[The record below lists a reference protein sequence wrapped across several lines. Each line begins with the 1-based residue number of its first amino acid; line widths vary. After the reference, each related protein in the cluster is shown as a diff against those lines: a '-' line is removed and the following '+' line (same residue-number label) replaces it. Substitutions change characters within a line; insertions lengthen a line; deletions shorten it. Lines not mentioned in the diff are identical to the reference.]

1 MREYIHEYMLSI
13 DSYIADKKHSNLK
26 ETIENHLVK
35 IEFFQEERRIH
46 LYVTLFYALITLLFL
61 GMMAVSLIFFPI
73 ALILTVFLILYIY
86 HYFYLENHVQYL
98 YKQYDKLKELDK

>member
-13 DSYIADKKHSNLK
+13 DNYIAEKKHNNLK
-26 ETIENHLVK
+26 EVIDNHLIK
-35 IEFFQEERRIH
+35 IGFFQHERQIH
-46 LYVTLFYALITLLFL
+46 LYVTLFYAVVTLLFL
-61 GMMAVSLIFFPI
+61 GMMALSLIFLPI
-73 ALILTVFLILYIY
+73 AMILTVFLVLYIY